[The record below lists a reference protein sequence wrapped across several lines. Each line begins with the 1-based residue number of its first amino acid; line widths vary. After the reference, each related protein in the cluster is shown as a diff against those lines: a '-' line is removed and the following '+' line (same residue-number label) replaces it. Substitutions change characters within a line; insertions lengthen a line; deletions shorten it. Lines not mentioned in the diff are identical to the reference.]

1 MKREE
6 AQALIRKQKMSCK
19 GPWKPVTKELVDKAY
34 AMVQDKLPTLEVI
47 KALPVATTLKDD
59 DTRTIQPLVVLAVH
73 SNEGDLAR
81 ALERLGRQRCGY
93 DFSITIANGPLDG
106 SAQSYKCPQ
115 CGLEGHYTAPVFDI
129 EG

>member
-6 AQALIRKQKMSCK
+6 AQEIIRKQKMSCK

-47 KALPVATTLKDD
+47 NAVPVVSFKD

-106 SAQSYKCPQ
+106 SAQEYTCPG
-115 CGLEGHYTAPVFDI
+115 CGIKGHYTAPVFNI
-129 EG
+129 ED